1 MPTAANPFPYFP
13 EAGNNGYI
21 YIGAANQDAQAV
33 PVTAYRDAALT
44 VPWAQPIRTV
54 DGYPAYQGATEGIF
68 LANPTYSITVKDRNG
83 NTFVNETL
91 ATDPVAV
98 LATTTGSA
106 LIGAATGGTVEDGIW
121 HKGRATPVSGSKMA
135 IEWLRD
141 DELSPMENIGGLWP
155 GLTKT
160 AHGVNKVFVT
170 GEGTTDFPLIGFFS
184 NVKNA
189 GASGQVV
196 AVEGVAEA
204 TANGAKIF
212 GANFI
217 SFSGNGATGTKLI
230 GVEIDIQPQSGF
242 TPSEVLGL
250 AVNCFTTQCP
260 GPAIYIN
267 GVFGGKFDTGI
278 SVGVLGDLGAGIGP
292 GAGNPRMGSLVD
304 TGVANYQIAAIRLN
318 NTHQIRLDGTG
329 ATHARIYND
338 ASNNVR
344 NVLGSGAWIWRNS
357 GDTTSL
363 ASIDSSGNFDLQ
375 AGGVV
380 RISGTQ
386 VVGARDTGW
395 TAMTGSPDK
404 ATAYATGTV
413 TLAQLAGRVAFLQ
426 AALTAHGLIGS

>member
-1 MPTAANPFPYFP
+1 MALTETEEALVREILGQKP
-13 EAGNNGYI
+13 ELDSLAGNE
-21 YIGAANQDAQAV
+21 AAIIAK
-33 PVTAYRDAALT
+33 
-44 VPWAQPIRTV
+44 
-54 DGYPAYQGATEGIF
+54 
-68 LANPTYSITVKDRNG
+68 LANTRIA
-83 NTFVNETL
+83 L
-91 ATDPVAV
+91 ADLTT
-98 LATTTGSA
+98 ATTAGPTDLTLLVQGGVAKKATPSVFSDVA
-106 LIGAATGGTVEDGIW
+106 LAELDGTDGASLIGAATGGTVEDGIW

-141 DELSPMENIGGLWP
+141 DALSPMENIGGLWP

-267 GVFGGKFDTGI
+267 GVLGGKFDTGI

-304 TGVANYQIAAIRLN
+304 TGVANYQVAAIRLN

-404 ATAYATGTV
+404 ATAYATGTI

-426 AALTAHGLIGS
+426 SALTAHGLIGS